1 MKRNNVCDVTS
12 GRAGDRSKCME
23 VYEKIAL
30 LMFKTRAK
38 QEGRALLYFSVCS
51 EKLERLLRLQ
61 VRFSEVC
68 TVYRTMSAEGP
79 VVELTPADI
88 PGANLST
95 PYEQHT
101 VAALRWWLLCR
112 GIQAPTSLRKK
123 QLIDRCDYS
132 IDTIHYSKTEFEQLF

>member
-1 MKRNNVCDVTS
+1 MQRKT
-12 GRAGDRSKCME
+12 GEATAPAGAIFM
-23 VYEKIAL
+23 A
-30 LMFKTRAK
+30 
-38 QEGRALLYFSVCS
+38 
-51 EKLERLLRLQ
+51 
-61 VRFSEVC
+61 EVC

-123 QLIDRCDYS
+123 QLIDRCGYS
-132 IDTIHYSKTEFEQLF
+132 IDTIHYSKTEFEQLFKCFAE